1 MGQRAI
7 PSRISRHS
15 YHPGEQ
21 TVKSKKLDYRVVV
34 QGSDDQIAPPENG
47 ALLKQELGE
56 RATLVSFPGA
66 GHLFIVTEPN
76 KAAAAVVSFLHL
88 AFYQFE

>member
-21 TVKSKKLDYRVVV
+21 TVKNKNLDYRVLPIKEFEELLENIEDLAIVAEWREEPTMAH
-34 QGSDDQIAPPENG
+34 DQ
-47 ALLKQELGE
+47 LLIELKRDG
-56 RATLVSFPGA
+56 L
-66 GHLFIVTEPN
+66 I
-76 KAAAAVVSFLHL
+76 
-88 AFYQFE
+88 

>member
-1 MGQRAI
+1 VNIALSVSSCLLRHNDERVH
-7 PSRISRHS
+7 PDTKYSRCEVT
-15 YHPGEQ
+15 GEMKYL
-21 TVKSKKLDYRVVV
+21 VL

-66 GHLFIVTEPN
+66 GHLFM
-76 KAAAAVVSFLHL
+76 
-88 AFYQFE
+88 